1 MATELKV
8 LFYLKKNQLKRNGLS
23 PLMGRITIG
32 KTMCQFSL
40 KLDADAALWDSKA
53 GKMTGKSRFALDV
66 NRQIDRTNVLIH
78 TRYREIE
85 SNQNRVTALE
95 LKNAIQGIA
104 STQDTLLS
112 CLDEHNK
119 SFFERVGTDRCTSTY
134 NKYLYVYKRLQSFL
148 RHKYNLTDISFKALN
163 YSFIEQ
169 FVFYLQVENELKT
182 NTISDTLVTLRR
194 IVKKAINKGVINKDP
209 FLGYELE
216 RDKTK
221 HKNLTKEELD
231 KILSVELSKPAHQI
245 SRDMFV
251 LACFTGLAYVDIKNL
266 TPEKIVTMENGS
278 KWIQAQR
285 KKTGTPFNVRLM
297 DIPLTIIERYK
308 DSQASGQL
316 LPVPSKGVI
325 DNALRYIHRKCELK
339 QGLSFHM
346 GRHTFASLIT
356 LSEGVPIETVSR
368 MLGHKNIKTTQI
380 YAEVSHDK
388 ILQDMKILSGRIA
401 GKYTWVD

>member
-1 MATELKV
+1 
-8 LFYLKKNQLKRNGLS
+8 
-23 PLMGRITIG
+23 
-32 KTMCQFSL
+32 
-40 KLDADAALWDSKA
+40 
-53 GKMTGKSRFALDV
+53 
-66 NRQIDRTNVLIH
+66 
-78 TRYREIE
+78 
-85 SNQNRVTALE
+85 
-95 LKNAIQGIA
+95 
-104 STQDTLLS
+104 
-112 CLDEHNK
+112 
-119 SFFERVGTDRCTSTY
+119 
-134 NKYLYVYKRLQSFL
+134 
-148 RHKYNLTDISFKALN
+148 
-163 YSFIEQ
+163 
-169 FVFYLQVENELKT
+169 FVFYLQVENEFKT

-209 FLGYELE
+209 FFGYELE
-216 RDKTK
+216 RERAR

-245 SRDMFV
+245 SRDIFV

-316 LPVPSKGVI
+316 LPVPSKGVV
-325 DNALRYIHRKCELK
+325 DNVLRYIHRKCELK
-339 QGLSFHM
+339 QGLNFHM

-388 ILQDMKILSGRIA
+388 ILQDMKILSGRIV

>member
-1 MATELKV
+1 MITELKV
-8 LFYLKKNQLKRNGLS
+8 LFYLKKNQPKKDGLS

-53 GKMTGKSRFALDV
+53 GKMTGKSHFALDV

-78 TRYREIE
+78 TRYREME

-112 CLDEHNK
+112 YLDEHNK

-169 FVFYLQVENELKT
+169 FVFYLQVENEFKT

-216 RDKTK
+216 RDKAK

-251 LACFTGLAYVDIKNL
+251 LACFTGLAYV
-266 TPEKIVTMENGS
+266 
-278 KWIQAQR
+278 
-285 KKTGTPFNVRLM
+285 
-297 DIPLTIIERYK
+297 
-308 DSQASGQL
+308 
-316 LPVPSKGVI
+316 
-325 DNALRYIHRKCELK
+325 
-339 QGLSFHM
+339 
-346 GRHTFASLIT
+346 
-356 LSEGVPIETVSR
+356 
-368 MLGHKNIKTTQI
+368 
-380 YAEVSHDK
+380 
-388 ILQDMKILSGRIA
+388 
-401 GKYTWVD
+401 